1 MRKKTNH
8 RNIFETQQQVMASM
22 NTGVDF
28 ESRTIYLVG
37 EVDGHMLH
45 RFVTSFEALDKAPG
59 PIRVVLSTPGGS
71 EPDGYAIY
79 DLMRIANNPTIVE
92 GYGAVQSIGAL
103 ILQAADIRLLA
114 PECRVMVHNG
124 SVEFGQALNTDTLV
138 AIGQEVN
145 RNNKRYQEALAS
157 RSNLSSNKV
166 RELIDKETYMSAGE
180 CVQWGFADGVITV
193 PQRPT
198 LIKGPAPKKTKKKAV
213 RK

>member
-1 MRKKTNH
+1 MSNKKKNN
-8 RNIFETQQQVMASM
+8 NIFETQQHVMASM

-45 RFVTSFEALDKAPG
+45 RFVTAFEALDKTDG
-59 PIRVVLSTPGGS
+59 PIRIVLSTPGGS

-79 DLMRIANNPTIVE
+79 DLMRIARNPTIIE

-103 ILQAADIRLLA
+103 ILQGADIRLLA

-138 AIGQEVN
+138 AIGQEIN
-145 RNNKRYQEALAS
+145 RNNKRYQDVMAS
-157 RSNLSSNKV
+157 KSNLSPNKV
-166 RELIDKETYMSAGE
+166 KELIDKETYMSAGE
-180 CVQWGFADGVITV
+180 CVQWGFADGVIQI
-193 PQRPT
+193 PQRQIWAKHVAT
-198 LIKGPAPKKTKKKAV
+198 KARKK
-213 RK
+213 R